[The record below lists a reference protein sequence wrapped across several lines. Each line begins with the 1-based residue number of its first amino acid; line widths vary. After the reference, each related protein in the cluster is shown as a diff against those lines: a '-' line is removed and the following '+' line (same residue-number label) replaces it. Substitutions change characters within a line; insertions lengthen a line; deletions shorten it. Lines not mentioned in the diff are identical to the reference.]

1 MFCDSLIIKLVS
13 ACEELFYGMV
23 VIWYDYL
30 VVKALK
36 CVLPS
41 HLLVSERKEVIVSS
55 MDSESSTLS

>member
-1 MFCDSLIIKLVS
+1 
-13 ACEELFYGMV
+13 MV

-41 HLLVSERKEVIVSS
+41 HFVVSESKEVIVSS
-55 MDSESSTLS
+55 MDSGSSTLS